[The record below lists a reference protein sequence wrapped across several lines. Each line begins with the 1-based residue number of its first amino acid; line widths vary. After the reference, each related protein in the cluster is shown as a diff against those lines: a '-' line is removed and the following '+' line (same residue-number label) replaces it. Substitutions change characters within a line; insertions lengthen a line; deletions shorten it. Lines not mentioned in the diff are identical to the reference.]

1 MKKYFVLIFGLLFLS
16 VGIVLAQDPE
26 IPEIPDVE
34 YLIANFGVLMA
45 VFTGIAAIATFIGEF
60 VIRLIK
66 ATKKTVKIVIVF
78 VLAIGLSFLAKVLSM
93 GDYGLMLWWQVGI
106 WGLLS
111 GAAAA
116 GVRGT
121 NLLFLKSVVE
131 FVIGLILSKEPK
143 E

>member
-1 MKKYFVLIFGLLFLS
+1 MKKYFVLIIGLLFFC
-16 VGIVLAQDPE
+16 VGAIMAQDPE
-26 IPEIPDVE
+26 VPDIPDVE
-34 YLIANFGVLMA
+34 YLIANFGALMA
-45 VFTGIAAIATFIGEF
+45 VFTGIAAISTFIGEF

-66 ATKKTVKIVIVF
+66 VTKKVVKIVIVF

>member
-1 MKKYFVLIFGLLFLS
+1 MKKYFVFIIGLLFLC

-26 IPEIPDVE
+26 VPVIPDVE
-34 YLIANFGVLMA
+34 YLIANFGALMG
-45 VFTGIAAIATFIGEF
+45 VFTGIAAIAMFIGEF
-60 VIRLIK
+60 IIRLIK
-66 ATKKTVKIVIVF
+66 ATKKIVKIIIVF

-93 GDYGLMLWWQVGI
+93 GDYGIMLWWQVLF

-111 GAAAA
+111 GTAAA